1 MITGIL
7 IFLGYS
13 YTVGM
18 ILLFGC
24 GKQKS
29 PDLEQ

>member
-24 GKQKS
+24 GKPKS
-29 PDLEQ
+29 PDLDQ

>member
-7 IFLGYS
+7 IFLGYG
-13 YTVGM
+13 YTIGM

-24 GKQKS
+24 QRKS
-29 PDLEQ
+29 SDLER

>member
-13 YTVGM
+13 YTIGM

-24 GKQKS
+24 GERKS
-29 PDLEQ
+29 SNLEQ